1 MTVKSHRGPSRS
13 SRRQSGA
20 ARASRARDCG
30 VRAGGQARGTRLV
43 RVAEVGVVR
52 LQGEGDPSRASPPW
66 SRTTPHRFA
75 IVTVTWR
82 RLCLLRCRTSHDV
95 MLSCSQLTCSQHPP
109 PSTKPAARAARA
121 KGSQHQPPSTKPA
134 ARATRAKGLKASSK
148 QQAATKQQAAPP
160 ILPRYRTPVLSCSHA
175 IFRSCSQALIASPFP
190 LVLIVQG
197 GHSPQASSE
206 T

>member
-1 MTVKSHRGPSRS
+1 MRFLSRRRSVTVKSHRGPSCS
-13 SRRQSGA
+13 SRRQSGT

-43 RVAEVGVVR
+43 RIAEVGVVR

-95 MLSCSQLTCSQHPP
+95 MLSCFQLTCSQHP
-109 PSTKPAARAARA
+109 
-121 KGSQHQPPSTKPA
+121 PPSTKPA

-148 QQAATKQQAAPP
+148 QQAATKQQ
-160 ILPRYRTPVLSCSHA
+160 LTRYRTPVLSCSHA

>member
-1 MTVKSHRGPSRS
+1 MRFLSRRRSVTVKSHRGHSFS
-13 SRRQSGA
+13 SRRQSGT

-43 RVAEVGVVR
+43 RIAEVGVVR
-52 LQGEGDPSRASPPW
+52 LQGEGGPSRASPPW

-75 IVTVTWR
+75 IVTVTCR

-109 PSTKPAARAARA
+109 PSTKPAARA
-121 KGSQHQPPSTKPA
+121 
-134 ARATRAKGLKASSK
+134 TRAKGLKASSK
-148 QQAATKQQAAPP
+148 QQAATKHQVTPP

-175 IFRSCSQALIASPFP
+175 IIRSCSQAPIASPFP
-190 LVLIVQG
+190 TILIGHALMLSCIQG
-197 GHSPQASSE
+197 GHSPQAF
-206 T
+206 